1 MPGSVLHTPR
11 GIERDDNPEGEDR
24 PWRVVSPF
32 GLLAEAAMQRVGCT
46 QCWVAR
52 GVPCSGAPVDAV
64 RDAQYPRPV
73 HAQRLTHARRLWAGE
88 AVAVPSTM
96 QRG

>member
-1 MPGSVLHTPR
+1 MPNSVLHTPR
-11 GIERDDNPEGEDR
+11 GIERDASAGGEDR

-46 QCWVAR
+46 QCWVPR
-52 GVPCSGAPVDAV
+52 GVPCGGAPVDAV

-73 HAQRLTHARRLWAGE
+73 HAQRLALARRLWACE
-88 AVAVPSTM
+88 AVALPSTTP
-96 QRG
+96 RG